1 MYVCIYMYIYIYILY
16 QIYCFKFRFRQE
28 KSKMIT
34 RVKLYIRLVKRDS
47 FRKYTIVCE
56 NKVAIV
62 TRDVQLVESMNSIY
76 ESLNI
81 GRYLLNFGPRRC
93 CPAPACLRKTAKF
106 VSIRLRR
113 HDLASEI
120 NCRCCSIR
128 PGKALSTNNQS

>member
-1 MYVCIYMYIYIYILY
+1 MHIQNYIHTMYYILHK
-16 QIYCFKFRFRQE
+16 IYCIKFRFRQE

-62 TRDVQLVESMNSIY
+62 TRDVQLVESKNSIY

-81 GRYLLNFGPRRC
+81 
-93 CPAPACLRKTAKF
+93 
-106 VSIRLRR
+106 
-113 HDLASEI
+113 
-120 NCRCCSIR
+120 
-128 PGKALSTNNQS
+128 